1 MVRREFFILLSIISG
16 MFLSSCTLHSQKQA
30 VDYKMLEQTAAMHLT
45 QTYEAMPTAT
55 ATFTPVPTDTST
67 PLPTATEVPIPTEN
81 SDDFMILRYDE
92 TENSNNTDD
101 VMIIRNNGSV
111 TETGFDGM
119 MIRREEEVLPTSTPV
134 LPTAT
139 VVFPDKADF
148 AASLP
153 SPNQFVPGQHFYLTW
168 QLKNSGTTTWSG
180 KYRFYYSD
188 GIQLAEQSS
197 YAITD
202 TVEPGGILT
211 VTMPAVAPAAEGTYK
226 TTWTLENP
234 DGIPF
239 YYVNY
244 ITIVGDQTFVTQAP
258 ELLFTAT
265 PSSLE
270 WMCSSAER
278 SLIQG
283 DGCFD
288 YCTIETVQHMHET
301 GLNCYV
307 NGEIITYE

>member
-1 MVRREFFILLSIISG
+1 MVRREFFILLSIING
-16 MFLSSCTLHSQKQA
+16 MVLASCALHSPKQA

-55 ATFTPVPTDTST
+55 AAFTPVPSNTST
-67 PLPTATEVPIPTEN
+67 PLPTATEIPIPTEN
-81 SDDFMILRYDE
+81 PDDFLIRRYDDIDN
-92 TENSNNTDD
+92 TNNSDNMFI
-101 VMIIRNNGSV
+101 VRNNGS
-111 TETGFDGM
+111 EIDTGFDEL
-119 MIRREEEVLPTSTPV
+119 MIRREEEDIPTLPLV
-134 LPTAT
+134 VPTAT

-148 AASLP
+148 AAALP
-153 SPNQFVPGQHFYLTW
+153 SPNQFLPGQHFYLTW

-202 TVEPGGILT
+202 TVAPGEILT

-258 ELLFTAT
+258 ELLFTST
-265 PSSLE
+265 PTSLE
-270 WMCSSAER
+270 WMCSSADR

-288 YCTIETVQHMHET
+288 YCTTETVQNMHES

-307 NGEIITYE
+307 NGDIITYE

>member
-1 MVRREFFILLSIISG
+1 MVRREFFILLLIISG
-16 MFLSSCTLHSQKQA
+16 MFLSSCSLHSPKQA

-55 ATFTPVPTDTST
+55 ATFTPIPTNTNT
-67 PLPTATEVPIPTEN
+67 PLPTATEIPIPTEN
-81 SDDFMILRYDE
+81 TEDFLIRRYDE
-92 TENSNNTDD
+92 ADNSDISDD
-101 VMIIRNNGSV
+101 LIIVRNNGSEND
-111 TETGFDGM
+111 TEADGI

-134 LPTAT
+134 IPTAT

-148 AASLP
+148 AAALP
-153 SPNQFVPGQHFYLTW
+153 SPNQFLPGQHFYLTW

-202 TVEPGGILT
+202 TVAPGGILT
-211 VTMPAVAPAAEGTYK
+211 VTLPAVAPSAEGTYK

-258 ELLFTAT
+258 ELLVTAT

-270 WMCSSAER
+270 WMCSSADR

-288 YCTIETVQHMHET
+288 YCSFETVQQMHEK
-301 GLNCYV
+301 GLNCYASGDIV
-307 NGEIITYE
+307 TYE